1 MTQANKTATRF
12 PITIVVLF
20 CIGLLGCSKSNKENY
35 DKLEMGMAYDEVIKL
50 LGDPNQCESLMAVK
64 SCTWG
69 KTPKTIKI
77 RLIADKVVLFE
88 SEGL

>member
-1 MTQANKTATRF
+1 MTQTKKTAPHV
-12 PITIVVLF
+12 PITIIVLF
-20 CIGLLGCSKSNKENY
+20 CIGLLGCSKLNKENY
-35 DKLEMGMAYDEVIKL
+35 DKLEMGMAYDEVVKL
-50 LGDPNQCESLMAVK
+50 FGDPDQCESLMAVK
-64 SCTWG
+64 TCTWG